1 MPHKRPNFQRII
13 ETNDPPKIID
23 PNASNKAD
31 EVAKP
36 QRSVHFELPA
46 KPDHFDLPK
55 VPDETRQENDIAV
68 EEQPYYAPSSLFSNP
83 KKDPED
89 ERQRNEDDGY
99 YSLRKNYEVI
109 KVVLFLPNLV
119 D

>member
-23 PNASNKAD
+23 PNALNNKED
-31 EVAKP
+31 EVAKL
-36 QRSVHFELPA
+36 QRSVHFELPT
-46 KPDHFDLPK
+46 KPDHFDPQPK
-55 VPDETRQENDIAV
+55 VTDGTQQENNIAV
-68 EEQPYYAPSSLFSNP
+68 EEQPYYAPNSLFSNP

-89 ERQRNEDDGY
+89 ARLQKEDDGY

-109 KVVLFLPNLV
+109 QMNYLC
-119 D
+119 